1 MAKITPF
8 NMSRILRKLNYR
20 TGQSRKITYYRPPVY
35 SRDDYG
41 VEASGV
47 TVNELVMPNTQAY
60 IRLRVGKDYQ
70 LQKAGVNIVGT
81 ATVYMPRLETLKNF
95 PNYDQENNTYFN
107 EIEGWD
113 QIIDID
119 RVVYRVP
126 TSSSTGWISGSTGLD
141 GNDTSFTSDGES
153 ITATFGTNPDGAFS
167 YSGSSTGTNSLEADR
182 ISFQVKASS
191 SATLQSFYVYNGA
204 DNIANSLQYDN
215 ANIAVPS
222 TDWMTIDVPFA
233 SGGYITS
240 GASNESTSI
249 YLSGSRYRTVVSGG
263 TSHDY
268 KNDFY
273 RMGFV
278 VDSAD
283 NDALYIKN
291 VKFYKS
297 IPWSVHRVNDY
308 TDEYMKL
315 SCVRTQG
322 KSQKM
327 RRAYNG

>member
-1 MAKITPF
+1 MSKITPF

-20 TGQSRKITYYRPPVY
+20 TGQARRVTYYRPPVY

-41 VEASGV
+41 VEASGLA
-47 TVNELVMPNTQAY
+47 VNELVMPDTLAY
-60 IRLRVGKDYQ
+60 VRLRIGQDYQ
-70 LQKAGVNIVGT
+70 LQKAGVNIIGS

-113 QIIDID
+113 QIIDVD
-119 RVVYRVP
+119 RVVYRIP
-126 TSSSTGWISGSTGLD
+126 TSSSTGWISGSTGLS
-141 GNDTSFTSDGES
+141 GNDTTFTSDGES
-153 ITATFGTNPDGAFS
+153 ITATFGTNADGAFS
-167 YSGSSTGTNSLEADR
+167 YSGLEADR

-191 SATLQSFYVYNGA
+191 SATIQSFYVYNG
-204 DNIANSLQYDN
+204 DDTIANSLQYN
-215 ANIAVPS
+215 NNNIAVPS
-222 TDWMTIDVPFA
+222 TEWMTIDVPFA

-240 GASNESTSI
+240 GASDESTSI
-249 YLSGSRYRTVVSGG
+249 YLSGSRYRTQVSGG
-263 TSHDY
+263 ATHDY

-291 VKFYKS
+291 IRFYKS

-322 KSQKM
+322 KSQKI
-327 RRAYNG
+327 RRAY

>member
-1 MAKITPF
+1 
-8 NMSRILRKLNYR
+8 MSRILRKIGFR

-35 SRDDYG
+35 NRDAYG
-41 VEASGV
+41 VEASGIA
-47 TVNELVMPNTQAY
+47 VNELVMPNTQAY

-70 LQKAGVNIVGT
+70 LQRAGSNIIGS
-81 ATVYMPRLETLKNF
+81 AIVYMPRLETLKNY
-95 PNYDQENNTYFN
+95 PNYDQTNNVYFN

-113 QIIDID
+113 KLLDVD
-119 RVVYRVP
+119 RTVYQVP
-126 TSSSTGWISGSTGLD
+126 TSSSTGWISGSIGLD
-141 GNDTSFTSDGES
+141 GNDTTFTSDGQT

-167 YSGSSTGTNSLEADR
+167 FSGSSDGTNSLEANR

-191 SATLQSFYVYNGA
+191 SATLSSFYVYNGGDTIA
-204 DNIANSLQYDN
+204 DTVQYDN
-215 ANIAVPS
+215 SSIAVPS
-222 TDWMTIDVPFA
+222 TGWLTIDVPFA

-240 GASNESTSI
+240 GASDEATSI
-249 YLSGSRYRTVVSGG
+249 YLSGSRYRTEVSGAA
-263 TSHDY
+263 THDY

-278 VDSAD
+278 VDSDAD
-283 NDALYIKN
+283 DALYIRN

-297 IPWSVHRVNDY
+297 IEWSVHKVNDY

-322 KSQKM
+322 KSDKK
-327 RRAYNG
+327 RRAY

>member
-1 MAKITPF
+1 
-8 NMSRILRKLNYR
+8 
-20 TGQSRKITYYRPPVY
+20 
-35 SRDDYG
+35 
-41 VEASGV
+41 
-47 TVNELVMPNTQAY
+47 
-60 IRLRVGKDYQ
+60 
-70 LQKAGVNIVGT
+70 
-81 ATVYMPRLETLKNF
+81 
-95 PNYDQENNTYFN
+95 
-107 EIEGWD
+107 
-113 QIIDID
+113 
-119 RVVYRVP
+119 
-126 TSSSTGWISGSTGLD
+126 
-141 GNDTSFTSDGES
+141 
-153 ITATFGTNPDGAFS
+153 
-167 YSGSSTGTNSLEADR
+167 
-182 ISFQVKASS
+182 
-191 SATLQSFYVYNGA
+191 
-204 DNIANSLQYDN
+204 
-215 ANIAVPS
+215 
-222 TDWMTIDVPFA
+222 MTIDVPFA